1 MKAVTKFKKI
11 IDKEIINLELPN
23 SPNNLYEP
31 IKYILSLEAKRMRS
45 VALLIAHQLSLIHI
59 SEPTRPY

>member
-1 MKAVTKFKKI
+1 MKEITKFKKI

-45 VALLIAHQLSLIHI
+45 
-59 SEPTRPY
+59 